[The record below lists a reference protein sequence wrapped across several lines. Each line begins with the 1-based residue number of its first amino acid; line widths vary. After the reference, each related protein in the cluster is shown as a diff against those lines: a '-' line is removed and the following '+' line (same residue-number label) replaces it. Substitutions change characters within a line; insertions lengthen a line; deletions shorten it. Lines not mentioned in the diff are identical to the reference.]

1 MRGLQR
7 LIRAIADNQVER
19 LVLTHKDRMLRFGWE
34 LIFNLCEHFGTE
46 VVIINQTEDPSC
58 EEDLAKDLLEI
69 ITMFSAR
76 LYGRRNPK
84 NKRIVEEL
92 KAIADKL

>member
-1 MRGLQR
+1 
-7 LIRAIADNQVER
+7 
-19 LVLTHKDRMLRFGWE
+19 MLRFGSE

-46 VVIINQTEDPSC
+46 VVIINQTEDASC

-69 ITMFSAR
+69 ITMFSAH
-76 LYGRRNPK
+76 LYGSRNHK